1 MRSSGLRLGDVAMLI
16 ELRDGRKGHRR
27 EVCGQRDEAERIEV
41 VNRDGPAVAAD
52 GVGRVAVVRR

>member
-1 MRSSGLRLGDVAMLI
+1 VRSLSGLRLGDVAMLI

-27 EVCGQRDEAERIEV
+27 EVCEQRDEAERIEV

-52 GVGRVAVVRR
+52 GVG